1 VTKRLRVKANI
12 GKSRGA
18 AGRFHASHTAAAQRS
33 AKAITDE
40 ILRIFDQFE
49 EASEEI
55 MLEALEPTMALAD
68 SYCPVDTGA
77 MLASGYLEVTTFRGK
92 PRVEIGYGKGG
103 VPDYTAYVHE
113 NMEMSHDPPT
123 RAKWLQAAV
132 MEDLGGI
139 YSRLG
144 AGYKRFMGA

>member
-1 VTKRLRVKANI
+1 MTKRMRVKANI

-18 AGRFHASHTAAAQRS
+18 AGRFDASHTAAAQRS
-33 AKAITDE
+33 SKAITE
-40 ILRIFDQFE
+40 QILNIFDQFE

-55 MLEALEPTMALAD
+55 MLEALEPTKELAD
-68 SYCPVDTGA
+68 SYCPVDTGR

-92 PRVEIGYGKGG
+92 PRVEIGYGRGG
-103 VPDYTAYVHE
+103 TPDYTAYVHE
-113 NMEMSHDPPT
+113 NMEMPHDPPT

-139 YSRLG
+139 YSRL
-144 AGYKRFMGA
+144 ATGYKRFMRA